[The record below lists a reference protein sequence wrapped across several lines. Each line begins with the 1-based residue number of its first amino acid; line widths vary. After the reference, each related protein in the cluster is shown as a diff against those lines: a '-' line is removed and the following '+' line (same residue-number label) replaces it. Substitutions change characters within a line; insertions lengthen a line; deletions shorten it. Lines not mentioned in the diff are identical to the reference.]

1 MNNTGW
7 RERCGGARGLAAALL
22 CAVMAVGYTPCEG
35 SSPQGASGASP
46 DKAVAAASE
55 QVASARVFA
64 AAAASS
70 TISARRQAHD
80 VFERARE
87 VAGLQHPRRFWFE
100 DVATSAEVEELA
112 TRFGLDVT
120 ELQQINPGVELE
132 AITEPTRVVLY
143 RDDPS
148 APPQSRGRANRGI
161 LVNGMPMPEGPHW
174 IVRNPAES
182 WGTPDTVREL
192 MLGFHHVAELL
203 PGGKRVLV
211 GDISLP
217 NGGRMPPH
225 RSHRSGR
232 DVDATY
238 YCTEGPCEERFY
250 DARGP
255 ELDVA
260 RQWHLFRYW
269 IERGTVSYIFVHRAI
284 QAALYDYARWS
295 GEDPAYLDEIFEFP
309 NGGRRAIIRDIP
321 GHDDHF
327 HVRFRC
333 HERDDSCR
341 QL

>member
-1 MNNTGW
+1 MNGEQKW
-7 RERCGGARGLAAALL
+7 RRGGARLALALGFGALL
-22 CAVMAVGYTPCEG
+22 
-35 SSPQGASGASP
+35 ASGYLPCDGLEMNAP
-46 DKAVAAASE
+46 PAQGDDKALVEARQRIEAARLRASLSTAAHVQGRQSALPVVRRAE
-55 QVASARVFA
+55 LVASR
-64 AAAASS
+64 
-70 TISARRQAHD
+70 
-80 VFERARE
+80 
-87 VAGLQHPRRFWFE
+87 QHPRPFWFE
-100 DVATSAEVEELA
+100 EVATAADVASLA
-112 TRFGLDVT
+112 RRYGLDVT
-120 ELQQINPGVELE
+120 ELQQLNPGVALD
-132 AITEPTRVVLY
+132 AIDAPTRVVLY
-143 RDDPS
+143 RDDPN

-161 LVNGMPMPEGPHW
+161 LVNGMPLPDGPHW

-192 MLGFHHVAELL
+192 MLGFYHVAELL

-260 RQWHLFRYW
+260 RQWHLFRFW
-269 IERGTVSYIFVHRAI
+269 IKRGTVSYIFVDRAI
-284 QAALYDYARWS
+284 QAALYDYALWS
-295 GEDPAYLDEIFEFP
+295 GEDREFLDEIFEFP
-309 NGGRRAIIRDIP
+309 SGGRRAIIRDIP

-327 HVRFRC
+327 HVRFHC
-333 HERDDSCR
+333 AADDLSCR
-341 QL
+341 RL